1 LKVTSP
7 YDQGGAYPLASGEPR
22 LRVVSDD
29 DAWWPQDTSRVD
41 SIDLKRERA
50 LIAELSAQLADL
62 DGHITRLK

>member
-1 LKVTSP
+1 MSP

-29 DAWWPQDTSRVD
+29 DAWRPQDTSRV
-41 SIDLKRERA
+41 DLKRERA

-62 DGHITRLK
+62 DGHITRLRP